1 MYSHA
6 NVKIPV
12 VNLSGC
18 GVALGCDAQ
27 ASEAC
32 SIFVRAIK
40 MFTKNRL
47 KIRFWYLNWRDECEK
62 LFVYRFMVGVRRR
75 DLVQMCL

>member
-1 MYSHA
+1 MYIHA

-12 VNLSGC
+12 VSLSDG

-27 ASEAC
+27 ATEPC

-62 LFVYRFMVGVRRR
+62 LFLYRFVVGVRRR
-75 DLVQMCL
+75 DLVQISL